1 MDDSDPSDGLT
12 LAALIGAVVTAF
24 IVITPLM
31 ALLLG
36 LNWTQA
42 VLVGGAGS
50 VIAAASAA
58 LTARRSG
65 AG

>member
-1 MDDSDPSDGLT
+1 MDDSDPPDGLS

-36 LNWTQA
+36 
-42 VLVGGAGS
+42 
-50 VIAAASAA
+50 
-58 LTARRSG
+58 
-65 AG
+65 